1 MLVRTNT
8 DLEGVKEHARLL
20 KCTQMM
26 THDAII
32 VQRPVQLIQAN
43 KGRRVAP
50 FKQGDKVFFSTKNMA
65 ILEGKFRKVKIAKCI
80 TYRLNL
86 LIEPKRR
93 GIKVTFH
100 ASLLKPHIPHEDHRF
115 SRHDY
120 QRFVRLEGDEEQW
133 AVEKINNHRGE
144 GNRAMFEILGQG
156 GEIIWEPYKAIKHLE
171 AYKQYLEALG
181 NKRTSQL
188 PLREDIEIDEN
199 SDENLS
205 RIRAQES
212 REQRLWDLNHD
223 RGYPP
228 PDYYGQREPQNKPP
242 VTYSA
247 APGEPS
253 QEGHRLDETKLA
265 IDKIL
270 NASSDLEVLLGRAHT
285 RLGTLAFLT
294 AGLERDLST
303 GPNPIIS
310 VPCLANSMNK
320 SFVPQVNE
328 ASLPAPELRSSGIQL
343 DSPFSLPQTLIM
355 DTRLRAS
362 IVPNFRGSDIASL
375 APCS

>member
-1 MLVRTNT
+1 MPHRDAAPPRHGPPVYRHRNAGCEGLVEFVMRNNNINHRTDLVR
-8 DLEGVKEHARLL
+8 A
-20 KCTQMM
+20 Q
-26 THDAII
+26 
-32 VQRPVQLIQAN
+32 
-43 KGRRVAP
+43 
-50 FKQGDKVFFSTKNMA
+50 TK
-65 ILEGKFRKVKIAKCI
+65 
-80 TYRLNL
+80 
-86 LIEPKRR
+86 
-93 GIKVTFH
+93 
-100 ASLLKPHIPHEDHRF
+100 
-115 SRHDY
+115 
-120 QRFVRLEGDEEQW
+120 
-133 AVEKINNHRGE
+133 
-144 GNRAMFEILGQG
+144 
-156 GEIIWEPYKAIKHLE
+156 
-171 AYKQYLEALG
+171 
-181 NKRTSQL
+181 
-188 PLREDIEIDEN
+188 
-199 SDENLS
+199 

-223 RGYPP
+223 RSYPP

-242 VTYSA
+242 VTSSA

-294 AGLERDLST
+294 AGLPVERDLST

-328 ASLPAPELRSSGIQL
+328 AFLPAPELRSSGIQL